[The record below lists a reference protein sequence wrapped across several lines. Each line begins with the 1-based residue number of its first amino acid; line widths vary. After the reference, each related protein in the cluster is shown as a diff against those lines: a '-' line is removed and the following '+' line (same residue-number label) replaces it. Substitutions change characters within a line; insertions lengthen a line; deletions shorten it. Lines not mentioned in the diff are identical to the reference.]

1 MQICSFTN
9 FAEAQKP
16 HSSASHDDLKQQL
29 MQAQSKPSSPTEH
42 VLEKT
47 LTLYKSYVMHG
58 YLSSLPDGELLN
70 GTPKMQDTDLQNKIG
85 KGRQGHTP
93 KLICP
98 GKLIFSYDH
107 KSGQAFVQYVIN
119 LSLY

>member
-1 MQICSFTN
+1 
-9 FAEAQKP
+9 
-16 HSSASHDDLKQQL
+16 

-42 VLEKT
+42 ILPEKT

-85 KGRQGHTP
+85 KERQGHTP
-93 KLICP
+93 KLTCP
-98 GKLIFSYDH
+98 GKLIFGYDH
-107 KSGQAFVQYVIN
+107 KSGQAFVQFVIN